1 MPRGKRQFQEDKH
14 LDFKHEQTSVERT
27 VEILRAQVDSTIR
40 LGAHVQQTELK
51 LGKSDSRVAD
61 LLRSISR
68 ELRAIIDQTNARASA
83 LGKQGTAFLEVDGDA
98 PESPLIDDE
107 DSLDALLNRFCR
119 YERHTSE
126 RLALARVWN
135 DSQTIMLLDRI
146 LSVANTSIRF
156 LDIYSCAMWLR
167 CEESDLP
174 TWKPFRLS
182 GQVPVEDEEIP
193 TTLYPK
199 AETLA

>member
-1 MPRGKRQFQEDKH
+1 M
-14 LDFKHEQTSVERT
+14 DFKHEQTSVERM
-27 VEILRAQVDSTIR
+27 VEILTAQVDSTIR

-68 ELRAIIDQTNARASA
+68 ELSVIIELTYSRASA
-83 LGKQGTAFLEVDGDA
+83 LGKQGTDLLEVDGDA
-98 PESPLIDDE
+98 PQSSLIDDE
-107 DSLDALLNRFCR
+107 DSLEDLLNRFCR
-119 YERHTSE
+119 YERNTSE
-126 RLALARVWN
+126 RLALAREWN
-135 DSQTIMLLDRI
+135 DSQTVMLLDRI
-146 LSVANTSIRF
+146 LSIAKTSIRF

-174 TWKPFRLS
+174 TWKPFRPR
-182 GQVPVEDEEIP
+182 QVRVEDDQMP
-193 TTLYPK
+193 TTPYPK